1 MKLHCKTVKMGP
13 YECALG
19 TLVEQIKRQLA
30 RLYGLE
36 PAGLKFFKGK
46 TEIFQDDTKALFE
59 YSVANNNVV
68 RVETS

>member
-1 MKLHCKTVKMGP
+1 MGA

-46 TEIFQDDTKALFE
+46 TEIFQDDARALYE
-59 YSVANNNVV
+59 YNVTNNTVV
-68 RVETS
+68 KVEVNN